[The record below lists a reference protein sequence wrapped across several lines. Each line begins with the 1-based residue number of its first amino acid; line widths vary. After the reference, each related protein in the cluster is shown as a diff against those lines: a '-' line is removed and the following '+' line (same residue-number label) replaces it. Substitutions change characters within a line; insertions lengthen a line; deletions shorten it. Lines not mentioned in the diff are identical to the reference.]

1 MFDYY
6 ALREIKRRKLR
17 SLANVSG
24 YAIAVSF
31 LIITVAL
38 AQGYNV
44 VASGALRGIGTH
56 FVVYIPASTVCPCEF
71 REVGPFFKDVYTPT
85 FNLSLVETIN
95 GLSGVE
101 IAAPYL
107 MFRLDNLTI
116 GGIAVNQLATQ
127 TTTVSPDEVVKGG
140 YLEADD

>member
-17 SLANVSG
+17 SLANISG

-71 REVGPFFKDVYTPT
+71 REV
-85 FNLSLVETIN
+85 
-95 GLSGVE
+95 
-101 IAAPYL
+101 
-107 MFRLDNLTI
+107 
-116 GGIAVNQLATQ
+116 
-127 TTTVSPDEVVKGG
+127 
-140 YLEADD
+140 